1 MGQPQAAPGSSASK
15 DGFLVLSVLLIAES
29 PRACARSAA
38 THAPGP
44 SRGPGD
50 PLQHGRAAG
59 HAQRPPHRRPARR
72 RPQHRSQMR
81 QHRDIAHAGRPQRD
95 RRLAAAI
102 DTLAARSP
110 LPVSVSVPDERRT
123 LPATRP
129 KTGPPHPGPRLA
141 PRQWPHHHRPYAQ
154 NPLICIPRTVTV
166 IDDRHRTG
174 GYACASSA
182 RGGSGASWAQRIAGG
197 VTAPPWPAAVPAG
210 SGPSSEGPVDLFW
223 RG

>member
-15 DGFLVLSVLLIAES
+15 DGFLVLSVLLIAGS
-29 PRACARSAA
+29 PRAYARSAA

-59 HAQRPPHRRPARR
+59 QAQRPPHGRPARR

-95 RRLAAAI
+95 RLLAAAI

-129 KTGPPHPGPRLA
+129 KTGPPRPGPRLA

-154 NPLICIPRTVTV
+154 NPLICIP
-166 IDDRHRTG
+166 G
-174 GYACASSA
+174 
-182 RGGSGASWAQRIAGG
+182 Q
-197 VTAPPWPAAVPAG
+197 
-210 SGPSSEGPVDLFW
+210 
-223 RG
+223 